1 MRKTVNSLRALMLA
15 TVICPLVSIA
25 GNKTVVWDKTENSP
39 VIGAAVISSKGIILG
54 TTDANGAI
62 SVDARDYPLSLRSM
76 GFEPLSVSN
85 PADTIVMIPASYQLG
100 EVVVTPEGRPI
111 TRILTYAREYCTS
124 ASPSDTL
131 QLYSEGMFE
140 YFLCEGK
147 VKGYKKS
154 DAKAK
159 LRALRRFGRMANSAG
174 LDSIMRPD
182 GSGEVTYL
190 TFLTAGVSLPEE
202 ETAEA
207 PAMAAGETTDTIR
220 GKYYPKLIYRKSGNL
235 FTVERDAL
243 ADEKDHKMSPWFFKL
258 LGLTMDIENAT
269 IKTAYNVSA
278 SGKYGLH
285 EYVYSTCNL
294 HILSK
299 GKLMK
304 KLLRTNGN
312 INVDSYIEQYPVEIE
327 YLTVDEY
334 KELRKAED
342 DETLPITVPNFT
354 QPLASPIQSLVDR
367 IERELPRHDV

>member
-1 MRKTVNSLRALMLA
+1 MLA
-15 TVICPLVSIA
+15 TVICPLVSMA
-25 GNKTVVWDKTENSP
+25 GNKTVVWDKSESSP
-39 VIGAAVISSKGIILG
+39 VIGASVISSKGIILG
-54 TTDANGAI
+54 TTDADGAI
-62 SVDARDYPLSLRSM
+62 SIDIRDYPLSLRSM
-76 GFEPLSVSN
+76 GFEPLTVSH
-85 PADTIVMIPASYQLG
+85 PADTIVMTPASYQLG

-207 PAMAAGETTDTIR
+207 PAMAAGETADTIR
-220 GKYYPKLIYRKSGNL
+220 GKYYPKLIYRKSDNL

-278 SGKYGLH
+278 SGKYGLQD
-285 EYVYSTCNL
+285 YVYSTCNL

-342 DETLPITVPNFT
+342 DETLPITVPCFA

-367 IERELPRHDV
+367 IERELPRRDV

>member
-1 MRKTVNSLRALMLA
+1 MLA
-15 TVICPLVSIA
+15 TVICPLMSIA
-25 GNKTVVWDKTENSP
+25 GNKTVVWDKSENSP
-39 VIGAAVISSKGIILG
+39 VIGASVISSKGIILG
-54 TTDANGAI
+54 TTDADGAI
-62 SVDARDYPLSLRSM
+62 SVGPEDYPLSLRSM
-76 GFEPLSVSN
+76 GFEPLTVSH
-85 PADTIVMIPASYQLG
+85 PADTIVMAPTSYRLS
-100 EVVVTPEGRPI
+100 EVVVTPGDRPI
-111 TRILTYAREYCTS
+111 TRVITYAREYCTS

-140 YFLCEGK
+140 YFLCDGK

-159 LRALRRFGRMANSAG
+159 VRALRRFGRMANSAG

-207 PAMAAGETTDTIR
+207 PAMAAGETADTIR

-285 EYVYSTCNL
+285 DYVYNTCNL

-342 DETLPITVPNFT
+342 DETLPITAPDFA

-367 IERELPRHDV
+367 IERELPRRDV

>member
-1 MRKTVNSLRALMLA
+1 MLA
-15 TVICPLVSIA
+15 PVICPLVSIA

-243 ADEKDHKMSPWFFKL
+243 ADEKDHKMSPWFSSCW
-258 LGLTMDIENAT
+258 D
-269 IKTAYNVSA
+269 
-278 SGKYGLH
+278 
-285 EYVYSTCNL
+285 
-294 HILSK
+294 
-299 GKLMK
+299 
-304 KLLRTNGN
+304 
-312 INVDSYIEQYPVEIE
+312 
-327 YLTVDEY
+327 
-334 KELRKAED
+334 
-342 DETLPITVPNFT
+342 
-354 QPLASPIQSLVDR
+354 
-367 IERELPRHDV
+367 

>member
-1 MRKTVNSLRALMLA
+1 MLA
-15 TVICPLVSIA
+15 TVICPLISIA
-25 GNKTVVWDKTENSP
+25 GNKTVVWDKSENSP
-39 VIGAAVISSKGIILG
+39 VIGASVISSKGIILG
-54 TTDANGAI
+54 TTDADGAI
-62 SVDARDYPLSLRSM
+62 SVGPEDYPLSLRSM

-85 PADTIVMIPASYQLG
+85 PADTIVMAPASYRLS
-100 EVVVTPEGRPI
+100 EVVVTPGDRPI
-111 TRILTYAREYCTS
+111 TRVITYAREYCTS

-140 YFLCEGK
+140 YFLCDGK

-220 GKYYPKLIYRKSGNL
+220 GKYYPKLIYRKSDNL

-243 ADEKDHKMSPWFFKL
+243 ADEKDHKISPWFFKL

-285 EYVYSTCNL
+285 DYVYNTCNL

-342 DETLPITVPNFT
+342 DETLPITIPDFA

-367 IERELPRHDV
+367 IERELPSRDV